1 MNKDGDGNMMLS
13 VMMMMMLFMVMM
25 MLSVVMMIML
35 FGDRDGDDDAVGDI
49 EEIKV
54 FGRSP

>member
-1 MNKDGDGNMMLS
+1 MSIFILINKDGDGNMMLS
-13 VMMMMMLFMVMM
+13 VMMMMMLSMM
-25 MLSVVMMIML
+25 MVVML

>member
-1 MNKDGDGNMMLS
+1 MRIFILINKDGDGNMMLS
-13 VMMMMMLFMVMM
+13 VMMMMMLSMM
-25 MLSVVMMIML
+25 MVVML

>member
-13 VMMMMMLFMVMM
+13 VMMMMMLSMM
-25 MLSVVMMIML
+25 MVVML